1 MHEGWVMNR
10 KASVFAIAVA
20 GMGVLAACAENPPPP
35 PNVPQPVVAGTQ
47 SVVGVTEEQAVSDD
61 DVITRL
67 ANARC
72 DRSASCDRVGPGAE
86 YKNRVDCLD
95 HEHEIVR
102 RDLNAAKCPA
112 GIGAKGFA
120 QCVKSVEDATCDMP
134 GQTYEKSSHC
144 KLDSLCMK
152 VVVE

>member
-20 GMGVLAACAENPPPP
+20 GMGVLVACAENPPPP

-47 SVVGVTEEQAVSDD
+47 SVVGVTEEQAISDD
-61 DVITRL
+61 DVVTRM
-67 ANARC
+67 AAARC
-72 DRSASCDRVGPGAE
+72 DRSQSCNRVGPGAE
-86 YKNRVDCLD
+86 YHDRNACMAEQSD
-95 HEHEIVR
+95 IVR
-102 RDLNAAKCPA
+102 KDLNAAKCPA
-112 GIGAKGFA
+112 GIGAKGFV
-120 QCVKSVEDATCDMP
+120 QCIKSIENGQCDMP
-134 GQTYEKSSHC
+134 GQDYSRTSHC